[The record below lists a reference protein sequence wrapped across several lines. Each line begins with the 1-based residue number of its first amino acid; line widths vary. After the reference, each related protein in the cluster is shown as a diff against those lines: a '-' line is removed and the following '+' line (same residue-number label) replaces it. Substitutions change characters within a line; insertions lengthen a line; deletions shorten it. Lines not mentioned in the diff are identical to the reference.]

1 MVQTHT
7 NAHNNVHVYTHIWML
22 YICRC
27 THPHTHMN
35 TSHAHT
41 FSLSDTYCTCT
52 HTFSPTHAYTHC
64 HMHTPSHAHTH
75 SLRHTYERTCTHT
88 HKHTHAADTGTN
100 APSQEVTA
108 VTLLAHVN
116 HNQLAPCTQHNTAL
130 QYMITGPTARINWSR
145 DIYIPPYNI
154 CINPHGEHHNHQP
167 SLVKPTQQLQPV
179 CTVIALFLGHP
190 ALHTLI
196 NDGRPASESST
207 RVLLLQSSCPS

>member
-1 MVQTHT
+1 MYTHT
-7 NAHNNVHVYTHIWML
+7 YGC
-22 YICRC
+22 YISAGAP
-27 THPHTHMN
+27 THPHEH
-35 TSHAHT
+35 
-41 FSLSDTYCTCT
+41 FTCT
-52 HTFSPTHAYTHC
+52 HILSLRHILYMHTHILSHTHAYTHC

-130 QYMITGPTARINWSR
+130 QYMITGPTAHINWSR

-179 CTVIALFLGHP
+179 CTGIALFLGHP
-190 ALHTLI
+190 VLHTLI